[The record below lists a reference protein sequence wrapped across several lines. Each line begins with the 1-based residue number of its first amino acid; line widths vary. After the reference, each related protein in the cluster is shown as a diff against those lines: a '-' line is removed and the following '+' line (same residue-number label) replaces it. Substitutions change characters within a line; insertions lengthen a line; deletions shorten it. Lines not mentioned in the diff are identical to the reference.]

1 MRLGRIFILY
11 FIVFTIIACGGQ
23 DRKSSNEP
31 LTDRQIKYGIGPID
45 SVKLGQID
53 SQLANRGERIFRSVC
68 MKCHTLDQAVLG
80 PPLRDVTNRRTPEFI
95 MNVILNPQENVMR
108 HPELQKYHK
117 IYNNYMTDQGL
128 DSTAAR
134 AILEYLRQEAP

>member
-1 MRLGRIFILY
+1 MRLLRLFILPLFV
-11 FIVFTIIACGGQ
+11 FILIACGGQ
-23 DRKSSNEP
+23 DRKVSDEP

-45 SVKLGQID
+45 SVKLGSID
-53 SQLANRGERIFRSVC
+53 AQMANRGERIFRSVC

-80 PPLRDVTNRRTPEFI
+80 PPLRDVTNRRAPEFI
-95 MNVILNPQENVMR
+95 MNVILNPQDNVMR

-134 AILEYLRQEAP
+134 AILEYLRREAP

>member
-1 MRLGRIFILY
+1 MGLLRKFILP
-11 FIVFTIIACGGQ
+11 FLVMTLIACGGQ
-23 DRKSSNEP
+23 DGKMSDEP
-31 LTDRQIKYGIGPID
+31 LTDAQIKYGIGPID
-45 SVKLGQID
+45 SLELGPVN

-134 AILEYLRQEAP
+134 AILEYLRREAP